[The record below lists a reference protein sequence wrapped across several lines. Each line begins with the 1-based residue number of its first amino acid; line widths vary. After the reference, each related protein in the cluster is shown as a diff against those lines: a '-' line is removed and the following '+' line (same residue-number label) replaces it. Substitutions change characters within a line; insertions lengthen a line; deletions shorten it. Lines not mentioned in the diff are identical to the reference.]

1 MTATYFVQDHVTF
14 RFPADRRHGSP
25 GNHAH
30 LHRRRH
36 AQICKYCTHCYPSI
50 FATASLTTCVVA
62 MKNALFRAIKISEF
76 GKWVERH
83 NVDHVNHVTS
93 DDVTG
98 GTTIT
103 RASNEKRHI
112 GNTVMSAGMSKSVNT
127 NFIQKSFL
135 LNIVNRHKGVIAQI

>member
-1 MTATYFVQDHVTF
+1 MTCLYILTATFLS
-14 RFPADRRHGSP
+14 DRKSVGRNDSHIFCLRPWCQFSLPGWHHGSP

-36 AQICKYCTHCYPSI
+36 AQICKYYTHCYPSI
-50 FATASLTTCVVA
+50 FATASLTTCAVA

-83 NVDHVNHVTS
+83 NDDHVNRVTA

-98 GTTIT
+98 DRKVAQPSRMHAT
-103 RASNEKRHI
+103 
-112 GNTVMSAGMSKSVNT
+112 KSVALAT
-127 NFIQKSFL
+127 RWCPPGWVK
-135 LNIVNRHKGVIAQI
+135 V